1 MRKYTVNR
9 TDDGRFH
16 FNLLSDD
23 REVLLVSIVEHG
35 SLDSVRQGIDL
46 CCTNAVIRAQYTR
59 HAAPG
64 GQFFF
69 ILNAR
74 GRVPIARS
82 RTFATAQDR
91 DAAIEQCLE
100 CGGTS
105 TVESE

>member
-1 MRKYTVNR
+1 MGNYVVNR

-16 FNLLSDD
+16 FSLLSDD
-23 REVLLVSIVEHG
+23 GEVLLVSLVEHD
-35 SLDSVRQGIDL
+35 SHDSVRQGIDL
-46 CCTNAVIRAQYTR
+46 CCTNAAVRAQYTR

-69 ILNAR
+69 TLNAR

-91 DAAIEQCLE
+91 DSAIEQCLA
-100 CGGTS
+100 CGGS
-105 TVESE
+105 AGVGGD